1 MGSGEQGESQ
11 VRDQFAFGFFLKMWE
26 SASKGKGREGPPKS
40 LPCDSCFAP
49 GVSYTNN
56 PGGTWEA
63 QEADSLSFPHLQV
76 PVLRRLGHS
85 KQGPFYPGTQA

>member
-11 VRDQFAFGFFLKMWE
+11 VRDRFVFGGFLKMRE
-26 SASKGKGREGPPKS
+26 GASKGKGREGPPQS
-40 LPCDSCFAP
+40 LPCDSFLAP
-49 GVSYTNN
+49 GISYANN

-63 QEADSLSFPHLQV
+63 PEANGLSFPHLPV
-76 PVLRRLGHS
+76 PVLRWLGRS